1 MCLWETILWQ
11 NDEEEG
17 KTDANAQSG
26 MESGNEKDKAN
37 ESNKE
42 KTIMEAAEVKHSD
55 VDMGKKG
62 ERNVETGKK
71 EVFDKELLQVCS
83 QKLSKILSMCL
94 YLWCNIQ
101 DASIFVNVITFTI
114 RCRLSDSLIE
124 IKLATLGWVKSSV
137 HIVRQN
143 LVQTVV
149 RSFCC
154 LFRLKIW
161 GWSYTT
167 WGNFSPTGM
176 SRWELILKHFP
187 LFFFSIKLLLKAY
200 IPVIELGTCAEC
212 TPREQHWTRWPNPL

>member
-137 HIVRQN
+137 HIVLQN
-143 LVQTVV
+143 LVQK
-149 RSFCC
+149 SC
-154 LFRLKIW
+154 
-161 GWSYTT
+161 
-167 WGNFSPTGM
+167 
-176 SRWELILKHFP
+176 
-187 LFFFSIKLLLKAY
+187 
-200 IPVIELGTCAEC
+200 
-212 TPREQHWTRWPNPL
+212 